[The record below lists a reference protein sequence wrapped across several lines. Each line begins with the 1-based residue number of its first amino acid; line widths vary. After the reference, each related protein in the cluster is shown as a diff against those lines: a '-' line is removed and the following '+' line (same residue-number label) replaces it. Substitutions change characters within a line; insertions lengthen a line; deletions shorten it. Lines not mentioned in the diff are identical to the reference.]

1 MKKIRALSVG
11 AVLWDVINE
20 REYIGG
26 APFNVAV
33 NLKRLGAESAFVT
46 CVGRDARGDRAL
58 EKIREYG
65 VHSFAQRDERFATG
79 RRGGSIGRDGQRDLP
94 HPPRRVRRNPDR

>member
-33 NLKRLGAESAFVT
+33 NLKRLG
-46 CVGRDARGDRAL
+46 
-58 EKIREYG
+58 
-65 VHSFAQRDERFATG
+65 
-79 RRGGSIGRDGQRDLP
+79 
-94 HPPRRVRRNPDR
+94 